1 MEPAAK
7 KALDMD
13 GTKRELETATPIT
26 VKGRKMELLIEKVDK
41 DHLVD
46 RLALPELVTFA
57 ERMEFNSQ
65 AVTDYLQEQLEP
77 FDLSKYSSLVL
88 GCTHFNYFKDTLR
101 KILPE
106 NVQFV
111 DGNEGTV
118 RELIRR
124 LKERNQLEHNA
135 QSVTYFYSGRQVTD
149 PMELERLQKCLA
161 RLEKMYRI

>member
-1 MEPAAK
+1 MKPDTQSIKQNLPIVLSGLICLILVVAILIIPGNK
-7 KALDMD
+7 K
-13 GTKRELETATPIT
+13 E
-26 VKGRKMELLIEKVDK
+26 
-41 DHLVD
+41 D
-46 RLALPELVTFA
+46 RQV
-57 ERMEFNSQ
+57 
-65 AVTDYLQEQLEP
+65 
-77 FDLSKYSSLVL
+77 DLSEYSSLVL

-101 KILPE
+101 EILPE

-124 LKERNQLEHNA
+124 LKERNQLEQNT

-149 PMELERLQKCLA
+149 PLELERLQKCLS